1 MDITIKEIIAAT
13 RHKFGLDNYYL
24 HSHELYRDV
33 NVFNE
38 TMYSLSMEW
47 YPSHIM
53 EQEEEG
59 LNPTGTAVI
68 QYDLGAR
75 QYKSVIFVQGKSY
88 ANGPTYQDISLG
100 EIIKWVEAEAGIV
113 YGEQFQLLKGE
124 EGAFHFNECVDG
136 IPIAP
141 SGQIEIR
148 FDEAGKLVQYSV
160 YGHFPPASIIQE
172 ETYSLSLENV
182 EPLAK
187 KQLQLIEYPVDEEQ
201 CLLPLYGIEEI
212 YVTNDGTGTLPFEFI
227 VQARSRL
234 NIDKVI
240 EWELPSTQPFERKD
254 VDWREEVTSE
264 QALACEPH
272 PDSFP
277 ITEAEQE
284 KCIAAV
290 KEGLRQLY
298 PNDSGQWL
306 LKTLHREKGYIQAI
320 LRENTPTKRVF
331 QRKLLLFID
340 ANRYEVINYMD
351 NKPLL
356 SMFDEFQA
364 PEDVAVSKDDAYAK
378 LKEFIELTPVYV
390 YVPGE
395 KKYVLC
401 GKLDCQY
408 AVNASSGEVVALGSL

>member
-1 MDITIKEIIAAT
+1 MDITIEGIIAAT

-33 NVFNE
+33 NMFND
-38 TMYSLSMEW
+38 TIYSLSMEW
-47 YPSHIM
+47 YPSHIT

-59 LNPTGTAVI
+59 LNPAGTAVI

-88 ANGPTYQDISLG
+88 ANGPTYQDISLD
-100 EIIKWVEAEAGIV
+100 EIIKWVAAEAGIV
-113 YGEQFQLLKGE
+113 YGEQFQLLKEE

-136 IPIAP
+136 IPVSPA
-141 SGQIEIR
+141 GHIEIR
-148 FDEAGKLVQYSV
+148 FDEDGKLVQYSV
-160 YGHFPPASIIQE
+160 YGHFPPTSIIQE
-172 ETYSLSLENV
+172 ETYSLSLEDV
-182 EPLAK
+182 ELLAK

-212 YVTNDGTGTLPFEFI
+212 YVTNDGTAAIPFEFI

-240 EWELPSTQPFERKD
+240 EWELPSTRPFERID
-254 VDWREEVTSE
+254 IDQREEVTIE

-272 PDSFP
+272 PDTFP

-284 KCIAAV
+284 KCISAV

-298 PNDSGQWL
+298 PNDSRQWV
-306 LKTLHREKGYIQAI
+306 LKTLHREKSYIQAL
-320 LRENTPTKRVF
+320 LRENKPTKRVF

-340 ANRYEVINYMD
+340 ANRHEVINYMD

-356 SMFDEFQA
+356 SMFDEFQVQG
-364 PEDVAVSKDDAYAK
+364 DITVSKDEAYAK
-378 LKEFIELTPVYV
+378 LTESIELTPVYV
-390 YVPGE
+390 YDPGK

-408 AVNASSGEVVALGSL
+408 AVNATSGEVVALGSL